1 MAAAANPKRPY
12 ARLLNPTSIAVVG
25 GGWAAAV
32 IEQSERMG
40 FAGDIWPVHPTR
52 AEVRGRRAYASI
64 NDLPAAPDATFIG
77 VNRQTTI
84 DVVRDL
90 AACGAGG
97 ATCFA
102 AGWAETD
109 DGGALQDQLLA
120 AAGDMPIFG
129 PNCYGLINY
138 LSGATL
144 WPDVHGGERV
154 ERGVALICQS
164 SNIAINLSMQQRSL
178 PLAYVLT
185 VGNGAQV
192 SLGNMIEAMAA
203 EDSVTAIGLYIEGFG
218 DPVAFIEAVR
228 FAHERGV
235 AVVALK
241 AGQSDGGQALT
252 LTHTATLAGG
262 AAVSTALLSRL
273 GVAEVSTLT
282 SLLETLKI
290 LHFKGPLDSRRVMSV
305 SCSGGEAGLM
315 ADLGS
320 ALGLDYPPLSE
331 AEAARIGAS
340 LNRLVTVSNPFDY
353 NTFDWGDADALGA
366 MWDGILAVDVSHPML
381 VIDWPRAG
389 TGPTHTWDIAIEAV
403 ASALDITDRKAGVP
417 ALVSS
422 LPESMPPEA
431 AAKIS
436 ALGLIPGHGLE
447 DHLTAVA
454 GAADIGAFRAA
465 PPALPYVLPGAGPEG
480 AVMLD
485 EAQAKAALA
494 AHGLPTPPHAVC
506 TSVDEVAAAVADF
519 GASAVKILGDFAH
532 KTELGGVLLGIADE
546 DAARAA
552 ASDLLAL
559 SDRVLVEPMAAKPLA
574 ELILGVARDP
584 VVGLHLVIGAGG
596 VLTEILQDSTILLFP
611 VDEKA
616 VRQALEGLKV
626 WPLLTGYRGALP
638 ADIEAL
644 VAAVLALA
652 AFVEAEQQRLV
663 ELDIN
668 PLFVHAKGEA
678 AGVSVVDALIRF
690 SPDRTPPRRVT
701 L

>member
-1 MAAAANPKRPY
+1 MVDAAAPKRLY
-12 ARLLNPTSIAVVG
+12 ARLLNPASIAVVG
-25 GGWAAAV
+25 GSWAAAV

-52 AEVRGRRAYASI
+52 HEVRGRKAYASI
-64 NDLPAAPDATFIG
+64 NDLPAPPDATFIG

-90 AACGAGG
+90 AARGAGG

-102 AGWAETD
+102 AGWAETA
-109 DGGALQDQLLA
+109 DGVGLQDDLLA

-138 LSGATL
+138 TSGATL

-164 SNIAINLSMQQRSL
+164 SNIAINLSMQQRAL

-203 EDSVTAIGLYIEGFG
+203 EDRVSAIGLYIEGFG
-218 DPVAFIEAVR
+218 DPEAFIEAVH
-228 FAHERGV
+228 FAHQRGV
-235 AVVALK
+235 SVVALK

-262 AAVSTALLSRL
+262 AAVASALLARL
-273 GVAEVSTLT
+273 GVAEVSTLP

-315 ADLGS
+315 ADLGE
-320 ALGLDYPPLSE
+320 AVGLEYPGLSTAE
-331 AEAARIGAS
+331 AERIKAS
-340 LNRLVTVSNPFDY
+340 LNPLVTVSNPFDY
-353 NTFDWGDADALGA
+353 NTFDWGDAEALSA
-366 MWDGILAVDVSHPML
+366 MWHGIMAVDVAHPML

-403 ASALDITDRKAGVP
+403 ATALDSPDRQAGVP
-417 ALVSS
+417 ALVTS
-422 LPESMPPEA
+422 LPESMPPDA

-447 DHLTAVA
+447 DHLIAVA
-454 GAADIGAFRAA
+454 RAADIGVYRTTPSS
-465 PPALPYVLPGAGPEG
+465 PPRILPGAAPKS

-485 EAQAKAALA
+485 EAQAKTALA

-506 TSVDEVAAAVADF
+506 VSADEVVAAVAEF
-519 GASAVKILGDFAH
+519 GVSAVKILGNFAH
-532 KTELGGVLLGIADE
+532 KTELGGVRLGIADTA
-546 DAARAA
+546 AARATA
-552 ASDLLAL
+552 GDLLAL
-559 SDRVLVEPMAAKPLA
+559 SERVLVEPMAAQPLA

-584 VVGLHLVIGAGG
+584 VLGLHLVIGAGG
-596 VLTEILQDSTILLFP
+596 VLTEILQDSAILLFP
-611 VDEKA
+611 LDQTA
-616 VRQALEGLKV
+616 VSRALATLKI
-626 WPLLTGYRGALP
+626 WPMLTGYRGAPP
-638 ADIEAL
+638 ADLDAL
-644 VAAVLALA
+644 VDAVMALA
-652 AFVEAEQQRLV
+652 TFVEAEGDRLV

-678 AGVSVVDALIRF
+678 SGVSVVDALIRL
-690 SPDRTPPRRVT
+690 SADTKSSH
-701 L
+701 